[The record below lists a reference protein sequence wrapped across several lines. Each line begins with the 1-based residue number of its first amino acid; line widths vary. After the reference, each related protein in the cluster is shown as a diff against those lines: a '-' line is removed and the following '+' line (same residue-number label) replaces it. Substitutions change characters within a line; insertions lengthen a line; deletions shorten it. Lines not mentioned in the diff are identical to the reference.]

1 MITTAIGAG
10 VVIGLA
16 YALSPLTVI
25 AIAVLA
31 LLVRSIAAVDDPRER
46 RLLVTLVTIAVAL
59 RIVAVAVLFL
69 WTDHQVRPFGT
80 FFGDEDYF
88 IKRAIWLRNVAVG
101 IPISPADMRY
111 AFDPNIETSLVW
123 ILAALQIV
131 FGPSPYGLHLFGIIA
146 YVAGTLFLYRAVR
159 PSFGMPA
166 GMIALVTVLFLP
178 SLFIWSVSAL
188 KDPLFLAI
196 LAAAL
201 ALTLVAIRGSI
212 GVRLAA
218 MLGVPAMLVIAET
231 LRRGGLALA
240 GMAIA
245 AGLLAAAG
253 WRRPRLTGVAI
264 AMLLLAIPIALTR
277 DRVRDA
283 LVVGAHRAVQAHW
296 DHVRAPGSAYRLL
309 DDPLYEAPIV
319 IPALDIDD
327 AARYATRAVV
337 SYLVVPL
344 PWQVHSTVAMAFA
357 PEQIV
362 WLGLVAL
369 AFAGLPAGLRRDPAA
384 TLVLAGCA
392 VVLAL
397 GIAFTSGNIG
407 TLVRHRSLALL
418 PLAWVA
424 GLGATTVAAWAARS
438 FGMSRSSA
446 GSS

>member
-1 MITTAIGAG
+1 MITTAVVAG

-16 YALSPLTVI
+16 YTLSPLTVI
-25 AIAVLA
+25 AIALLA
-31 LLVRSIAAVDDPRER
+31 LLVRTIAAVGDPRER
-46 RLLVTLVTIAVAL
+46 RLLVTLVTIAVVL

-69 WTDHQVRPFGT
+69 WSDHQSRPFGT

-88 IKRAIWLRNVAVG
+88 IKRAIWLRNAAVG

-111 AFDPNIETSLVW
+111 AFDPTIETSLVW

-131 FGPSPYGLHLFGIIA
+131 FGPSPYGLHLFGITA

-166 GMIALVTVLFLP
+166 SMIGLATVLFLP
-178 SLFIWSVSAL
+178 SLFIWSMSAL

-196 LAAAL
+196 LAGAL
-201 ALTLVAIRGSI
+201 ALTVIAIRGSI

-218 MLGVPAMLVIAET
+218 MVGVPAMLVVAET
-231 LRRGGLALA
+231 LRRGGLTLA
-240 GMAIA
+240 GMAMA

-253 WRRPRLTGVAI
+253 WRKPRLAGVAM
-264 AMLLLAIPIALTR
+264 AMLLVAIPIALTR
-277 DRVRDA
+277 GWVRDA
-283 LVVGAHRAVQAHW
+283 VVVGAHRGVQAHW

-309 DDPLYEAPIV
+309 DDSVYDAPIA
-319 IPALDIDD
+319 IPTLDVGD

-337 SYLVVPL
+337 SYVVVPL
-344 PWQVHSTVAMAFA
+344 PWQTHSTVAIAFA

-369 AFAGLPAGLRRDPAA
+369 AFVGLPAGLGRDPST
-384 TLVLAGCA
+384 TLVLAGSA

-424 GLGATTVAAWAARS
+424 GLGATTVAAWAARL
-438 FGMSRSSA
+438 FGTSRSSA
-446 GSS
+446 RSS

>member
-1 MITTAIGAG
+1 MRRTAVAAG
-10 VVIGLA
+10 VIIGLA
-16 YALSPLTVI
+16 YTLSPMTVV
-25 AIAVLA
+25 AIALFA
-31 LLVRSIAAVDDPRER
+31 LIVRTIAAVDDPRER
-46 RLLVTLVTIAVAL
+46 RLLVTLVTIAVVL

-69 WTDHQVRPFGT
+69 WSDHQLRPFGT

-88 IKRAIWLRNVAVG
+88 IKRAIWLRNAAVG

-123 ILAALQIV
+123 ILAALQIA
-131 FGPSPYGLHLFGIIA
+131 FGPAPYGLHLFGIIA

-166 GMIALVTVLFLP
+166 ALVGLATILFLP
-178 SLFIWSVSAL
+178 SLFIWSMSAL
-188 KDPLFLAI
+188 KDPLFLAL

-201 ALTLVAIRGSI
+201 ALTLIAVRGSI
-212 GVRLAA
+212 GVGLAA
-218 MLGVPAMLVIAET
+218 MVGVPILLVIAET

-245 AGLLAAAG
+245 AGLLAAVG
-253 WRRPRLTGVAI
+253 WRRPRVAGVAI
-264 AMLLLAIPIALTR
+264 AMVLLAAPLALTR
-277 DRVRDA
+277 DRVRDV

-296 DHVRAPGSAYRLL
+296 DHVRAPGSAYPLL
-309 DDPLYEAPIV
+309 DDSLYETPVV
-319 IPALDIDD
+319 IPALGIGD
-327 AARYATRAVV
+327 AARYVTRAIV
-337 SYLVVPL
+337 SYVVVPL
-344 PWQVHSTVAMAFA
+344 PWQVHSMVAIAFA

-369 AFAGLPAGLRRDPAA
+369 AFIGLPAGLRRDPAT
-384 TLVLAGCA
+384 TLVLAGSA

-397 GIAFTSGNIG
+397 GIAVTSGNIG